1 MAFSPWVFMAQ
12 LLPREINKSMPE
24 EFECYSLGKYTPPMS
39 KEKRLLE
46 DWELAECAAL
56 KAEVMAANA
65 ARPKEQRITQE
76 AAGAALGMN
85 QGSFSNYLN
94 GRRALNKEIAVG
106 IFNLF
111 GIPVERYSKR
121 LAAEIAEIASVY
133 GESDYH
139 KDDRYLQASPGHR
152 MAVDDMA
159 SRMLGMTEEQALK
172 LKQAM
177 DLLMPSDDSRKN

>member
-1 MAFSPWVFMAQ
+1 
-12 LLPREINKSMPE
+12 MPK
-24 EFECYSLGKYTPPMS
+24 EFERYSPGKYTPWMS

-46 DWELAECAAL
+46 SWELAECAAL
-56 KAEVMAANA
+56 KAEVLAANN
-65 ARPKEQRITQE
+65 ARPKELRLTQE

-133 GESDYH
+133 GEHGDSDYQ
-139 KDDRYLQASPGHR
+139 KNDRYLQASPGHR

-177 DLLMPSDDSRKN
+177 DLLMPSDEPRKN

>member
-1 MAFSPWVFMAQ
+1 
-12 LLPREINKSMPE
+12 
-24 EFECYSLGKYTPPMS
+24 MS
-39 KEKRLLE
+39 KEKRKLE

-56 KAEVMAANA
+56 KDLVSKENA
-65 ARPKEQRITQE
+65 SRPKERRITQE

-94 GRRALNKEIAVG
+94 GRIALNKDIAVG
-106 IFNLF
+106 IHKLF
-111 GIPVERYSKR
+111 GIPVEKYSRR
-121 LAAEIAEIASVY
+121 LADEIAAVAQAY
-133 GESDYH
+133 TESEYQKNDLYA
-139 KDDRYLQASPGHR
+139 QASPGHR

-177 DLLMPSDDSRKN
+177 DLLMPSDDPRKD